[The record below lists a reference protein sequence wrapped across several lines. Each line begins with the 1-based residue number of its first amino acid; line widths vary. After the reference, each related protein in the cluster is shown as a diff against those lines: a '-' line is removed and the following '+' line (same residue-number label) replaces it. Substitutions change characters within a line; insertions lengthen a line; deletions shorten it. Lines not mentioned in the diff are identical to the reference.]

1 MNTKQLV
8 GIGMAVILAAI
19 LLLLP
24 KGVIKNDAPEE
35 EGNMA
40 QSTATDENTEATAAG
55 TDADGHVHENAPLPE
70 SSQQLLDDLK
80 EIQAEAEN
88 TEIFAIFADSIAQV
102 FAAHGQYDSAA
113 WYAES
118 ALQKLPTAER
128 TYRAGLFYF
137 NAFNHVHEGNE
148 QKALAAKAQ
157 EYLKASL
164 EETPDRLDAKT
175 KLAMT
180 YVASETPMQ
189 GIMMLREVLENDPK
203 NQEALFNLGILS
215 VQTGQFDKAVGRLE
229 KLVAINPQHM
239 QAQFYLAYSYMQL
252 GKKAKAR
259 KHFEQV
265 KALDQD
271 PEVLAAVD
279 TYLEELN

>member
-8 GIGMAVILAAI
+8 GIGMAVIIAAI

-24 KGVIKNDAPEE
+24 KGVVKNDAPEE
-35 EGNMA
+35 ETPM
-40 QSTATDENTEATAAG
+40 SEASAAESG
-55 TDADGHVHENAPLPE
+55 QHANAGEDADGHVHEQPPLPE
-70 SSQQLLDDLK
+70 SGQQLLDDLK
-80 EIQAEAEN
+80 EMQAEAEN
-88 TEIFAIFADSIAQV
+88 PEIFAIFADSIAQV

-148 QKALAAKAQ
+148 QQALAAKAQ

-164 EETPDRLDAKT
+164 AETPDRLDAKT
-175 KLAMT
+175 KLALT

-189 GIMMLREVLENDPK
+189 GILMLREVLEKDPK

-252 GKKAKAR
+252 GDKAKAR

-271 PEVLAAVD
+271 PEVLATVD
-279 TYLEELN
+279 NYLEELN